1 MWDALKL
8 TLLAIAVSMCR
19 AHSAPGGLFVS
30 SSRGLLRSLEH
41 VSDDLPLFGDDEP
54 SEPAPL
60 VRPETP
66 IAEWQVELLRRAL
79 DARSLTDMSD
89 RRQQI
94 EDLAGRPVASL
105 RELTADEAMTVLAA
119 LGRTPPAARPSGSS
133 WDDRD
138 EDTWIDRL

>member
-1 MWDALKL
+1 ML
-8 TLLAIAVSMCR
+8 T
-19 AHSAPGGLFVS
+19 AHWARRFVS
-30 SSRGLLRSLEH
+30 SPRGFLRSLEH
-41 VSDDLPLFGDDEP
+41 VSDDPPLFGDDEP

-60 VRPETP
+60 FRPETP

-79 DARSLTDMSD
+79 DARGLTDMSD

>member
-1 MWDALKL
+1 M
-8 TLLAIAVSMCR
+8 
-19 AHSAPGGLFVS
+19 
-30 SSRGLLRSLEH
+30 
-41 VSDDLPLFGDDEP
+41 SDDLPLFGDDEP

-60 VRPETP
+60 VRPVTP
-66 IAEWQVELLRRAL
+66 IADWQVELLRRAL
-79 DARSLTDMSD
+79 DARNLTDMSD

-94 EDLAGRPVASL
+94 EDLSGRPVASL